1 MNTRRLRLEV
11 EASEPKQAVEVQH
24 DGKAEFV
31 QAVPVQGEPGG
42 QTVWDAAVH
51 VFNLSRHVTPR
62 LLDLSYLSAWA
73 CR

>member
-24 DGKAEFV
+24 GGKAEFV

-42 QTVWDAAVH
+42 QTVVGRCGPCFQPQSPRHPAV
-51 VFNLSRHVTPR
+51 
-62 LLDLSYLSAWA
+62 A
-73 CR
+73 